1 MNTNPTTTDNQIPLH
16 AHVERAVQQYFD
28 TLDGENTGNVYD
40 FFLAELERPLLIT
53 TLKYAR
59 GNQSKTAQLLGLNRG
74 TLRTKLK
81 AHGLL

>member
-1 MNTNPTTTDNQIPLH
+1 MNTNPTPDTQVPLH
-16 AHVERAVQQYFD
+16 IHVERAVQQYFD
-28 TLDGENTGNVYD
+28 ELEGEEINNMYD
-40 FFLAELERPLLIT
+40 FFLAELERPLLIA

>member
-1 MNTNPTTTDNQIPLH
+1 MMTAKNYTEKTPLH
-16 AHVERAVQQYFD
+16 VHVEQAVQQYFD
-28 TLDGENTGNVYD
+28 SLDGEDADNLYEI
-40 FFLAELERPLLIT
+40 FLAELERPLLT
-53 TLKYAR
+53 ATLKYAR

>member
-1 MNTNPTTTDNQIPLH
+1 MSSKHPTDTTPLH
-16 AHVERAVQQYFD
+16 LHVERAVQRYFEGLEGED
-28 TLDGENTGNVYD
+28 TDNLYNI
-40 FFLAELERPLLIT
+40 FLAELERPLLAT